1 MYADELIKRLQNK
14 EVGCHFGHMYAGA
27 ICYADDTAI
36 LSPSVKG
43 LQKMLS
49 ICEEYGAEFDVLYND
64 KKTKCIKFSRSR
76 TMSDFSVYLN
86 GNLLECVPIVN
97 HLGIKL
103 SFNFDEKVELSH
115 KRGDFIGRCNYILNN
130 TGQFPVLFNQNYYNR
145 IAVICTAA
153 RLGIWLIQIFTT
165 YVHHGI

>member
-1 MYADELIKRLQNK
+1 
-14 EVGCHFGHMYAGA
+14 
-27 ICYADDTAI
+27 
-36 LSPSVKG
+36 
-43 LQKMLS
+43 MLS
-49 ICEEYGAEFDVLYND
+49 ICEEYGAEFDVQYND

-115 KRGDFIGRCNYILNN
+115 KRGDFIGRCNYILNKYRSVPSVVQSKLLQSHCCHLYRCETWN
-130 TGQFPVLFNQNYYNR
+130 
-145 IAVICTAA
+145 
-153 RLGIWLIQIFTT
+153 
-165 YVHHGI
+165 